1 MRFLPEIG
9 GIVMAWNTVEI
20 ERGKWLEFDGGEGR
34 GEIVVGEMAI
44 NLGEKLLELAGIG
57 ALCGGV
63 SVDVGVGLEF
73 NGGECD

>member
-1 MRFLPEIG
+1 M
-9 GIVMAWNTVEI
+9 
-20 ERGKWLEFDGGEGR
+20 
-34 GEIVVGEMAI
+34 VGEMAI